1 MNIVV
6 VCRGI
11 PHFQTVPDGD
21 LSNRKSGFKPETE
34 KAMKSM
40 QKLSVIIWCDLAGA
54 EWIFIRGVVAQHGFR
69 ER

>member
-54 EWIFIRGVVAQHGFR
+54 E
-69 ER
+69 